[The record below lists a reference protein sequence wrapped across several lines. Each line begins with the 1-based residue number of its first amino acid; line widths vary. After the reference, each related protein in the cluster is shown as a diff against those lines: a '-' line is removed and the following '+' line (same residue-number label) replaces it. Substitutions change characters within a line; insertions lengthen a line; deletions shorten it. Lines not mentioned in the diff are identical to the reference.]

1 VHTFFASQRLNN
13 RKFPKKKSRRSSP
26 FFILY
31 LFYVGYIYIYIYN
44 ILEYLGRSLRA
55 GGQCV
60 VLESASVKHAL
71 QKRYFDP
78 WKKAEEEAAKPAV
91 PGTKPKAAGEHNH
104 SNPKL

>member
-1 VHTFFASQRLNN
+1 M
-13 RKFPKKKSRRSSP
+13 
-26 FFILY
+26 
-31 LFYVGYIYIYIYN
+31 YVYKLLKYVR
-44 ILEYLGRSLRA
+44 RSLRA

-91 PGTKPKAAGEHNH
+91 PGSKPKAAGE
-104 SNPKL
+104 

>member
-1 VHTFFASQRLNN
+1 M
-13 RKFPKKKSRRSSP
+13 
-26 FFILY
+26 
-31 LFYVGYIYIYIYN
+31 
-44 ILEYLGRSLRA
+44 
-55 GGQCV
+55 

-104 SNPKL
+104 SNPKPQVLTPNPETLDPKPRAAGTHRHS